1 MSLTESEYTVL
12 RHTIASRGTAR
23 MTLLPVT
30 LIGWALVAGT
40 AHGSRKPSSD
50 GALSLAVLAGGFEA
64 IHALHVG
71 VERIGRYL
79 QVFYESTPD
88 GPMWETTA
96 MSVGPALPGGGV
108 DPLFTVVFA
117 FATAAEPAFR
127 RFVSV
132 VDHAGAGRD
141 RPACTRALLARL
153 VRARGA
159 ATRQRAV
166 DLESYR
172 AVKVRMSNGKE

>member
-12 RHTIASRGTAR
+12 RHTIATRGTAR

-30 LIGWALVAGT
+30 LIGWALVAGAVTVLGSHPVT
-40 AHGSRKPSSD
+40 AL
-50 GALSLAVLAGGFEA
+50 LSLAVLAGGFEA

-117 FATAAEPAFR
+117 FATALNFIPALL
-127 RFVSV
+127 SASTTLELV
-132 VDHAGAGRD
+132 VIGLLHG
-141 RPACTRALLARL
+141 ALLARL

-159 ATRQRAV
+159 ATRQRTV

>member
-1 MSLTESEYTVL
+1 
-12 RHTIASRGTAR
+12 

-30 LIGWALVAGT
+30 FIAWAMVA
-40 AHGSRKPSSD
+40 A
-50 GALSLAVLAGGFEA
+50 ALTVLESPPGVSLFPLAVLAGGFEA

-108 DPLFTVVFA
+108 DPLFTAIFA
-117 FATAAEPAFR
+117 FGTFVNLFPAI
-127 RFVSV
+127 VPSPTTLELSV
-132 VDHAGAGRD
+132 IGVLHAGF
-141 RPACTRALLARL
+141 LVRL

-172 AVKVRMSNGKE
+172 AVKLRMSNGKE